1 MSSSDAPP
9 SESCHEPLPDLDRS
23 EAGPVHD
30 PAQEVEG
37 DADGDVSQGGP
48 TELNPKPSRK
58 RTKTGCLTCRRR
70 RIKCGE
76 ERPICNN
83 CIKSKRDCEGYSQ
96 RVVFKDPV
104 PVQSAG
110 SNLREDLVDPSK
122 DPEHYLP
129 GTGFP
134 ASDELGYETIRTTTQ
149 PRQALLPA
157 IAPRPPSQYSFN
169 GAGGMPTPPS
179 PDVESF
185 LRSRGSHP
193 PTPTR
198 STHAHGFTQPLYP
211 VANVFNRRINGG
223 VSHAH
228 ATDDRLDHTVPSQ
241 GLIPQQGADSIHRA
255 PPAPTRPI
263 PGPSP
268 TQFHTYSSPALTH
281 DSANGHFVSP
291 DIEQAFQPP
300 ASTPVG
306 QVAVANRIVAGVN
319 GSASAKSLQPFPG
332 TAQGDVAD
340 ATLDP
345 YRTSLD
351 EIMEIDTTPDH
362 TTHED
367 PHRRDRGLMIA
378 LQANDDDHAMR
389 SFRKHLDEPNLLATY
404 RPSATSS
411 GLMDLKTAR
420 IFRHFVT
427 VTGPSLSIFERSPGN
442 PYGLFSSPSLPGSR
456 RSLWSYTL
464 PTLALRHPPLL
475 HAMLAVASLHIAKL
489 QGDTVVPSLKHYHMA
504 LRRVARYVS
513 LPSKRVELGTLAA
526 TQLLGFWEVMAAEH
540 MKWNSHL
547 LGARQLLVETDF
559 AGLSRRVKVN
569 ALWRGAE
576 KDMSCGENS
585 APPLSGPMQP
595 HHAVEED
602 PIAQLTGGKARDAMQ
617 DDVAE
622 HADNLPWSGSAGA
635 PMMEMEREE
644 YEARSDLFWWY
655 LKQDLYQSILS
666 GMGRHDAPYGTYDH
680 LVLLLGRVADFAAR
694 DQGRKRKAMEGR
706 FGPSPPASS
715 QAPPAGA
722 PSATAPPPMMY
733 GMVPPRGP
741 AKAPR
746 GFEQEDQPSP
756 ASSASDQ
763 IELEMA
769 TAEAE
774 AEWHEL
780 EHAMQLFRGSL
791 GPHFQPLAA
800 DLMQPLSTPFGP
812 AVYYKTSTIA
822 CLWITI
828 YMGLIVLHRAHPS
841 MPPAAMMAAGMAART
856 TAPFATHVGRI
867 TAGLL
872 PTHASSQISP
882 SLGGALIEC
891 TVPFFFAGVQL
902 QDPAQRGWTTIKLQ
916 EIARLT
922 GWETSLA
929 IAAGCEIAWERTG
942 LAGHGPPYTRTLD
955 MPGPNTRDGRRT
967 IDASHLPKEN
977 TDRRFVTVQRGTRVH
992 LALGILGVEEDLE
1005 KLGIDEK

>member
-1 MSSSDAPP
+1 MPRAHCYALRPP
-9 SESCHEPLPDLDRS
+9 QPCADRLV
-23 EAGPVHD
+23 A
-30 PAQEVEG
+30 
-37 DADGDVSQGGP
+37 
-48 TELNPKPSRK
+48 
-58 RTKTGCLTCRRR
+58 CRRR

-157 IAPRPPSQYSFN
+157 IAPRPPSQYSFH

-185 LRSRGSHP
+185 LRPRGSHP

-211 VANVFNRRINGG
+211 VANVFNPRINGG

-389 SFRKHLDEPNLLATY
+389 SFCKHLDEPNLLATY

-427 VTGPSLSIFERSPGN
+427 VTGPSLSIFERTPGN

-526 TQLLGFWEVMAAEH
+526 DAAPGLLG
-540 MKWNSHL
+540 SHGGRAYEMEQPSAR
-547 LGARQLLVETDF
+547 GATTFGRNRLCRSQPSGQGQRAL
-559 AGLSRRVKVN
+559 ARRGERHV
-569 ALWRGAE
+569 LWRKLRPAAQRPDAAASCCGGGSDRTIDWGKGPGCHAGCRSRTCGQSSMVRLRGCADDGDGA
-576 KDMSCGENS
+576 
-585 APPLSGPMQP
+585 
-595 HHAVEED
+595 
-602 PIAQLTGGKARDAMQ
+602 GGVRS
-617 DDVAE
+617 
-622 HADNLPWSGSAGA
+622 P
-635 PMMEMEREE
+635 ERSVLVVF
-644 YEARSDLFWWY
+644 EARSLPE
-655 LKQDLYQSILS
+655 
-666 GMGRHDAPYGTYDH
+666 H
-680 LVLLLGRVADFAAR
+680 
-694 DQGRKRKAMEGR
+694 
-706 FGPSPPASS
+706 
-715 QAPPAGA
+715 
-722 PSATAPPPMMY
+722 
-733 GMVPPRGP
+733 
-741 AKAPR
+741 
-746 GFEQEDQPSP
+746 FE
-756 ASSASDQ
+756 
-763 IELEMA
+763 
-769 TAEAE
+769 
-774 AEWHEL
+774 W
-780 EHAMQLFRGSL
+780 
-791 GPHFQPLAA
+791 
-800 DLMQPLSTPFGP
+800 
-812 AVYYKTSTIA
+812 
-822 CLWITI
+822 
-828 YMGLIVLHRAHPS
+828 
-841 MPPAAMMAAGMAART
+841 
-856 TAPFATHVGRI
+856 
-867 TAGLL
+867 
-872 PTHASSQISP
+872 
-882 SLGGALIEC
+882 
-891 TVPFFFAGVQL
+891 
-902 QDPAQRGWTTIKLQ
+902 
-916 EIARLT
+916 
-922 GWETSLA
+922 
-929 IAAGCEIAWERTG
+929 
-942 LAGHGPPYTRTLD
+942 
-955 MPGPNTRDGRRT
+955 
-967 IDASHLPKEN
+967 
-977 TDRRFVTVQRGTRVH
+977 
-992 LALGILGVEEDLE
+992 
-1005 KLGIDEK
+1005 